1 MRGHECG
8 EHTTSGHTSAAP
20 DTTRPVYASPD
31 SRDVDIHDLIG
42 RLGVRVEYRADLP
55 PGRLGA
61 YLDDERRILIRS
73 GLTGPL
79 ERETLHHE
87 YVHAKY
93 RDRGSDPSAERRA
106 ERECA
111 SMLIDEREYAAAE
124 RSGLSPLGIAHQLDV
139 PLAVVRVYQREILAG
154 RLPDPRL
161 RPRGEGEVA
170 DRPA

>member
-1 MRGHECG
+1 MRGHG
-8 EHTTSGHTSAAP
+8 TSRIG
-20 DTTRPVYASPD
+20 D
-31 SRDVDIHDLIG
+31 SKDVTIHDLIG
-42 RLGVRVEYRADLP
+42 RLGVRIEYRTDLP

-61 YLDDERRILIRS
+61 YLDDQRRILVRS

-93 RDRGSDPSAERRA
+93 RDRGSDPAAERRA

-111 SMLIDEREYAAAE
+111 RMLIDEGEYAAAE
-124 RSGLSPLGIAHQLDV
+124 RLGLSPIGIAQHLDV
-139 PLAVVRVYQREILAG
+139 PLAVVGVYQREILSG

-161 RPRGEGEVA
+161 RSE
-170 DRPA
+170 

>member
-1 MRGHECG
+1 MRE
-8 EHTTSGHTSAAP
+8 GHTRPARGGDAS
-20 DTTRPVYASPD
+20 DDGLVTRPS
-31 SRDVDIHDLIG
+31 IHDLIAE
-42 RLGVRVEYRADLP
+42 LGVRIDYRSDLP

-61 YLDDERRILIRS
+61 YLDDERRIVVRS

-93 RDRGSDPSAERRA
+93 RDRASTPAVERRA

-111 SMLIDEREYAAAE
+111 AMLIDEEEYASAE
-124 RSGLSPLGIAHQLDV
+124 RSGLSAPAIARHLDV
-139 PLAVVRVYQREILAG
+139 PFAVVAVYQREILAG

-161 RPRGEGEVA
+161 RNGAAAR
-170 DRPA
+170 

>member
-1 MRGHECG
+1 MGGHGDARG
-8 EHTTSGHTSAAP
+8 
-20 DTTRPVYASPD
+20 DT
-31 SRDVDIHDLIG
+31 IHDLIRG
-42 RLGVRVEYRADLP
+42 LGVLVEYRSDLP

-61 YLDDERRILIRS
+61 YLDDERRIVVRA

-93 RDRGSDPSAERRA
+93 RDRGQDAAAERRA

-111 SMLIDEREYAAAE
+111 RMLIDEREYASAE
-124 RSGLSPLGIAHQLDV
+124 RAGLSPLGIARQLDV
-139 PLAVVRVYQREILAG
+139 PLAVIGVYQREILAG

-161 RPRGEGEVA
+161 RHSTTHEA
-170 DRPA
+170 PARLTSASPSP